1 MSRHPYRREDKVR
14 FGCENRPALPSPV
27 CLKMWKALSCSL
39 SANFFTR
46 SELSSPTLLDTKS
59 EEIALQNIEKQ
70 LTDINHRL
78 QRTYELLEDGVYSKE
93 TFLQRQS
100 AISQDQTAL
109 LNTKHEIERKLHNKQ
124 TDIEAQKNSAP
135 LIRHV
140 LDVYPTLEDPKEQK
154 SSLKAGNPPY
164 RLP

>member
-1 MSRHPYRREDKVR
+1 MIASCIPSYSSTVSSLFEDVESLVLQSLRE
-14 FGCENRPALPSPV
+14 FLHEI
-27 CLKMWKALSCSL
+27 
-39 SANFFTR
+39 
-46 SELSSPTLLDTKS
+46 ELSSPTLLDTKS

-109 LNTKHEIERKLHNKQ
+109 LNTKHEIV
-124 TDIEAQKNSAP
+124 TAEARA
-135 LIRHV
+135 
-140 LDVYPTLEDPKEQK
+140 D
-154 SSLKAGNPPY
+154 
-164 RLP
+164 

>member
-1 MSRHPYRREDKVR
+1 
-14 FGCENRPALPSPV
+14 
-27 CLKMWKALSCSL
+27 MWKTLSCSL

-46 SELSSPTLLDTKS
+46 SNSALLPFWTRKAKKS
-59 EEIALQNIEKQ
+59 HLQNIEKQ

-140 LDVYPTLEDPKEQK
+140 LDVYPTLEDPKEQNLFFLKQVIRRRDYTYDRPRLTAKPK
-154 SSLKAGNPPY
+154 SDLQSDNPP
-164 RLP
+164 LKLL